1 MIFSP
6 QRWPWPRFC
15 SRTPKK
21 FVLSPIL
28 LKFPHPPKKIKY
40 SKSIDNAILF
50 PMVPTMLRTYVGK
63 YFFWFIENRK
73 KRMSFKGR
81 VAIKALAT
89 TRYEYH
95 RIISTLY
102 QAVTLAV
109 DPNEVNFDI
118 RWLQLARYM
127 QYSLFNIHRKLVRSG
142 IRYWGCDIRY
152 SSAHCSNNI
161 P

>member
-1 MIFSP
+1 
-6 QRWPWPRFC
+6 
-15 SRTPKK
+15 
-21 FVLSPIL
+21 
-28 LKFPHPPKKIKY
+28 
-40 SKSIDNAILF
+40 
-50 PMVPTMLRTYVGK
+50 MVPTMLRTYVGK

-118 RWLQLARYM
+118 RWLQLVRCM

-142 IRYWGCDIRY
+142 IRY
-152 SSAHCSNNI
+152 
-161 P
+161 